1 MSELLK
7 ILAVALITVFANMII
22 KQTKPEI
29 AILISIAGSVLIIV
43 MAVDTLNSVIS
54 SFYSIF
60 EKTGVD
66 TTLLTPLLKI
76 IAIGYIAEFGANI
89 CADAGASSIADKI
102 LFVAKLIILLISLP
116 IITTVV
122 DMVVALLW
130 QKLKSSFYFFRV
142 YTKKVV

>member
-7 ILAVALITVFANMII
+7 IVAIALVTVFAHMLV

-29 AILISIAGSVLIIV
+29 AMIIAIVGSMLIIGMV
-43 MAVDTLNSVIS
+43 VNTLGNLINT
-54 SFYSIF
+54 FFDIF
-60 EKTGVD
+60 KTTGVD

-89 CADAGASSIADKI
+89 CVDAGASSVADKI
-102 LFVAKLIILLISLP
+102 LFSAKLIILLVALP
-116 IITTVV
+116 IITTVI

-130 QKLKSSFYFFRV
+130 LNWSIKLTIKLQWC
-142 YTKKVV
+142 